1 MSEDSTTQNRP
12 TECSAASR
20 PKCCLTEAG
29 LECIGNGHTGCG
41 WHGCEEAATNKRC
54 RYTWDDRIGI
64 TGYMLDKNG
73 DDDVWLCPKCGGEC
87 AHTPLN
93 ECVFDGV
100 ARCECRQN
108 ADIRRAQ
115 TDSQQ
120 PAP

>member
-1 MSEDSTTQNRP
+1 MTIYNAD
-12 TECSAASR
+12 C

-64 TGYMLDKNG
+64 TGYVLDENG

-100 ARCECRQN
+100 AHCECRINAQAHRLAAKNPKATHEQRPQN
-108 ADIRRAQ
+108 
-115 TDSQQ
+115 
-120 PAP
+120 